1 MKEVNV
7 AVARRGTMIRV
18 SGVDF
23 RKLGVHFCERG
34 EFCTLVLLMNKVN
47 VAVARHDYHPRRPRQ
62 SANSLQA

>member
-47 VAVARHDYHPRRPRQ
+47 VAVA
-62 SANSLQA
+62 